1 VLLTKYYSGD
11 EIKQNEMGW
20 AFGTYKRQG
29 RYTQGFGVET

>member
-11 EIKQNEMGW
+11 EMKHNEMGW
-20 AFGTYKRQG
+20 AFGRQG